1 LSLIENTNWSQP
13 AQPSISLARRHALFL
28 LFSAVLL
35 VITSGS
41 ILALIAYASD
51 LENKNA
57 SQIFLIPFISATLL
71 VYNRKSVF
79 ARVHYAVVPGT
90 LTILA
95 GIGLLATA
103 GAWDL
108 KVEGDRLAVSISAI
122 IVIWLGGYL
131 FFYGPAA
138 FKTAL
143 FPLLFLA
150 FSIPI
155 PSFILDPSV
164 EFLRRGSADIAY
176 GLLKLSGTPI
186 FREGFVFALP
196 KMTIE
201 VAPECSGIRSC
212 IGMLILSIIGG
223 YSLLETQWNRIVLVL
238 VAIPIMIFKNAV
250 RIATL
255 TLLAVHVDPRIIES
269 RLHREGGI
277 PFFLVALLL
286 IYPFLVMLM
295 KSERRKAK
303 GKSD

>member
-1 LSLIENTNWSQP
+1 MSLIANKDWSPTAP
-13 AQPSISLARRHALFL
+13 ASISLARRHVLFF
-28 LFSAVLL
+28 LFSAILL
-35 VITSGS
+35 GITSGS
-41 ILALIAYASD
+41 IRALITYASD

-57 SQIFLIPFISATLL
+57 SQIFLIPFVTAALL
-71 VYNRKSVF
+71 FSNRKNIF
-79 ARVHYAVVPGT
+79 AGARYAAVAGT

-103 GAWDL
+103 AAWGL

-138 FKTAL
+138 FKSAL
-143 FPLLFLA
+143 FPLWFLV
-150 FSIPI
+150 FSIPM

-164 EFLRRGSADIAY
+164 EFLRRGSAEIAY
-176 GLLKLSGTPI
+176 VLLKLSGTPI

-223 YSLLETQWNRIVLVL
+223 YYLLDSQWNRGALGLVGVPIIV
-238 VAIPIMIFKNAV
+238 
-250 RIATL
+250 
-255 TLLAVHVDPRIIES
+255 
-269 RLHREGGI
+269 
-277 PFFLVALLL
+277 
-286 IYPFLVMLM
+286 Y
-295 KSERRKAK
+295 
-303 GKSD
+303 